1 MDFCLSRGSIVSGQK
16 GNMRSEAPGTAESK
30 PERERFSDLLLR
42 LATASAGLIRD
53 EIDLAK
59 QEIREKARA
68 LRAGIILIAIAVVL
82 GTIALLT
89 LDASLVFAMGKA
101 IGYDLSAL
109 IVGIAV
115 AIIALIL
122 AGLGIKRISLKPT
135 NRNLERTRNL
145 PS

>member
-1 MDFCLSRGSIVSGQK
+1 
-16 GNMRSEAPGTAESK
+16 MRSEAPHTAESK
-30 PERERFSDLLLR
+30 PERESFSNLLLR

-53 EIDLAK
+53 EIDLVK

-68 LRAGIILIAIAVVL
+68 LRAGIILITIAIVL

-89 LDASLVFAMGKA
+89 LDAALVIAMGRA
-101 IGYDLSAL
+101 IGFDLSAL
-109 IVGIAV
+109 MVGTAV
-115 AIIALIL
+115 AIVAMIL

-135 NRNLERTRNL
+135 NRNLERTRIF